1 MADRLAT
8 LHGTYADFKLV
19 KTRSVVQVI
28 IEIPIERSDEVHD
41 VLGLPHP
48 SEEKWVALAR
58 LRTEAVA
65 KKAKKPETRAQQ
77 AGRLCHDD
85 RFQVWLHES
94 KILDVVFDHT
104 GGPDEVA
111 EAAADF
117 IREHCGVESRALLDQ
132 NEGAGEIWDT
142 VYATFMEES
151 GRWAS
156 QS

>member
-58 LRTEAVA
+58 LRTSAVEE
-65 KKAKKPETRAQQ
+65 KKKERKPETKAQQ
-77 AGRLCHDD
+77 AGRLCHDET
-85 RFQVWLHES
+85 FQEWL
-94 KILDVVFDHT
+94 LGDLFDLEQT
-104 GGPDEVA
+104 DGV
-111 EAAADF
+111 AAAAGLV
-117 IREHCGVESRALLDQ
+117 RGACGVGSRALLD
-132 NEGAGEIWDT
+132 EDKEAGEKWDEMYT
-142 VYATFMEES
+142 QFMEES